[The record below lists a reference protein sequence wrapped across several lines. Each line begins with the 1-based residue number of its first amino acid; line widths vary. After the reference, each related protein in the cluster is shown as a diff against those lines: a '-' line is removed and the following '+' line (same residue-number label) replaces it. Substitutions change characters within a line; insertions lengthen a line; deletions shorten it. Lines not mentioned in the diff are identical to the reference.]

1 MYIPSEN
8 LTIDFYTVAYLT
20 VSNSIQLKTYEKNY
34 EKLVDGVKEKIE
46 GIAEERKQA
55 RYDEVYGQA
64 NQKLQEAQVELEEQK
79 QKAQKELKQAKQK
92 LESGKQEIQ
101 TGKVELANKEL
112 VTNQKLAEG
121 KKQLE
126 TAQKELKQ
134 KEVVFQSQKEKVQVQ
149 IQEAQAKLTALK
161 TLQTQYHTARQTLV
175 ELQKNKEKLEKQ
187 LEMLEETTQAEQI
200 KQLQTQ
206 IALLEENIL
215 KVQEGIKK
223 IEEELKAQKI
233 EILHLPQIIQES
245 EEKIQKAQAELTQ
258 NEALL
263 KNAKRELNKQN
274 KNYET
279 NKKTAQVEL
288 AKAKNTL
295 NQAEKELVAN
305 EKKLVNAQEEADKKL
320 QEAKEQIEKAKLKLE
335 DIKKPEWYIL
345 DRNQNAG
352 YVSYLQDA
360 DRIANIAEV
369 FPLVFFIVAALTSL
383 TSMARMVEEQRVQIG
398 TLKALG
404 YQKIQIASKYIIYAS
419 LATILGGSIGM
430 VVCFKLLPEIVLDMY
445 QMMYTIP
452 IRVIEFDIQYAII
465 GMLAAILCTV
475 GATIYSC
482 RKALKGSPAS
492 LMRPKAPKPGK
503 RVFLEKIPWIW
514 SKLNFTKKVT
524 ARNLFRYKK
533 RFLMT
538 IIGVAGC
545 TALIIAGFGLRDAI
559 GSMIPTQYGKI
570 FKYDMQVA
578 LKDNLTKKQT
588 EEAYQKIAQIEEV
601 QKSTKLLMQAIEITS
616 KSNQQSIQLVV
627 PQKVEDLAEFIELQ
641 NRKLPKQKYQLNDQ
655 GVIITEK
662 LAKLL
667 EIKLGDTITLKNK
680 EDIEKEVIVA
690 GITENYLLHYIYMAP
705 SYYESLYQEEVRPNI
720 VVAITK
726 DLSETQEESLGKA
739 ILKEEE
745 WVAGVSFLSV
755 STDIFEEV
763 MENMIL
769 VVWILIIAA
778 GLLAFVV
785 LYNLSNANITERIRE
800 LATIKVLG
808 FYPKEVFGYIGKE
821 MIILTIIGIL
831 VGIVGG
837 AFLTTFIIKTCELDT
852 LMFNPKIEMVSY
864 LYGVIITSIFA
875 GVVNIGTYFALRK
888 INMIES
894 LKSVE

>member
-1 MYIPSEN
+1 MPSEN

-34 EKLVDGVKEKIE
+34 EKLVDGVKEKID

-55 RYDEVYGQA
+55 RYDEIYGQA
-64 NQKLQEAQVELEEQK
+64 NQKLQEAQAELAEQK
-79 QKAQKELKQAKQK
+79 QKAQKELKQANQK
-92 LESGKQEIQ
+92 LENGKREIQ
-101 TGKVELANKEL
+101 TGKLELANKEL

-134 KEVVFQSQKEKVQVQ
+134 KEAEFQSQKKKVQVQ
-149 IQEAQAKLTALK
+149 IQEAQTKLTALK
-161 TLQTQYHTARQTLV
+161 TPQTQYHTARQTLV
-175 ELQKNKEKLEKQ
+175 ELQKSKGKLEKQ

-245 EEKIQKAQAELTQ
+245 EEKIQKAQAELTK

-263 KNAKRELNKQN
+263 KTTKMELNKQN

-288 AKAKNTL
+288 TKAKNTL
-295 NQAEKELVAN
+295 NQSEKELVAN
-305 EKKLVNAQEEADKKL
+305 EKKLVKAQEEADKKL
-320 QEAKEQIEKAKLKLE
+320 QDAEEQIEKAKLKLE
-335 DIKKPEWYIL
+335 GIKKTEWYIL

-419 LATILGGSIGM
+419 LATIIGGSIGM

-452 IRVIEFDIQYAII
+452 IRVIEFDIQYAIM
-465 GMLAAILCTV
+465 GMLVAILCTV

-545 TALIIAGFGLRDAI
+545 TALIIAGFGLRNAI

-588 EEAYQKIAQIEEV
+588 EEAYQKIAQAEEV
-601 QKSTKLLMQAIEITS
+601 QKSAKLLMQAIEITS

-627 PQKVEDLAEFIELQ
+627 PQKVGNLADFIELQ

-680 EDIEKEVIVA
+680 ENIEKEVIVA

-726 DLSETQEESLGKA
+726 DLSEAQEESLGKV
-739 ILKEEE
+739 ILKQEE

-755 STDIFEEV
+755 STNIFEEV

-852 LMFNPKIEMVSY
+852 LMFNPKIEMISY

-875 GVVNIGTYFALRK
+875 GIVNIGTYFALRK

>member
-1 MYIPSEN
+1 M
-8 LTIDFYTVAYLT
+8 
-20 VSNSIQLKTYEKNY
+20 
-34 EKLVDGVKEKIE
+34 
-46 GIAEERKQA
+46 
-55 RYDEVYGQA
+55 
-64 NQKLQEAQVELEEQK
+64 
-79 QKAQKELKQAKQK
+79 
-92 LESGKQEIQ
+92 
-101 TGKVELANKEL
+101 
-112 VTNQKLAEG
+112 
-121 KKQLE
+121 
-126 TAQKELKQ
+126 
-134 KEVVFQSQKEKVQVQ
+134 
-149 IQEAQAKLTALK
+149 
-161 TLQTQYHTARQTLV
+161 
-175 ELQKNKEKLEKQ
+175 
-187 LEMLEETTQAEQI
+187 
-200 KQLQTQ
+200 
-206 IALLEENIL
+206 
-215 KVQEGIKK
+215 
-223 IEEELKAQKI
+223 
-233 EILHLPQIIQES
+233 
-245 EEKIQKAQAELTQ
+245 
-258 NEALL
+258 
-263 KNAKRELNKQN
+263 ELNKQN

-288 AKAKNTL
+288 TKAKNTL
-295 NQAEKELVAN
+295 NQSEKELVAN
-305 EKKLVNAQEEADKKL
+305 EKKLVKAQEEADKKL
-320 QEAKEQIEKAKLKLE
+320 QDAEEQIEKAKLKLE
-335 DIKKPEWYIL
+335 GIKKTEWYIL

-419 LATILGGSIGM
+419 LATIIGGSIGM

-452 IRVIEFDIQYAII
+452 IRVIEFDIQYAIM
-465 GMLAAILCTV
+465 GMLVAILCTV

-545 TALIIAGFGLRDAI
+545 TALIIAGFGLRNAI

-588 EEAYQKIAQIEEV
+588 EEAYQKIAQAEEV
-601 QKSTKLLMQAIEITS
+601 QKSAKLLMQAIEITS

-627 PQKVEDLAEFIELQ
+627 PQKVGNLADFIELQ

-680 EDIEKEVIVA
+680 ENIEKEVIVA

-726 DLSETQEESLGKA
+726 DLSEAQEESLGKV
-739 ILKEEE
+739 ILKQEE

-755 STDIFEEV
+755 STNIFEEV

-852 LMFNPKIEMVSY
+852 LMFNPKIEMISY

-875 GVVNIGTYFALRK
+875 GIVNIGTYFALRK